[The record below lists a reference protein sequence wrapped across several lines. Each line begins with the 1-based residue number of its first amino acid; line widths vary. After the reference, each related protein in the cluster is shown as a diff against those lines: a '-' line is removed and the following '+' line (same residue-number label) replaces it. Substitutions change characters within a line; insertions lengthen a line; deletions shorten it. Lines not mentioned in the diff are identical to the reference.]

1 VLTNITDS
9 VDVEVGIDEVDRDN
23 IVHELRVTEFNR
35 SIDFSH
41 DNPDFFTSL

>member
-23 IVHELRVTEFNR
+23 IVLTKLRELEQNIVGRKLRE
-35 SIDFSH
+35 
-41 DNPDFFTSL
+41 LEQ